1 MEESPMTQ
9 GVSANPAPVKS
20 AAEIAAWFTAYR
32 HRLSGGGLWM
42 DGGEPG
48 RMSAAEAPASDFRV
62 LFARLST
69 WEDTVESFTHRL
81 LYQIARSVPGVFAD
95 YAFLPGRADGAL
107 FDEAGIPWLTGIHS
121 KIPASAFD
129 LIGISN
135 SIVQEL
141 ANLAPMLE
149 KSGIPLKKSERMA
162 RPDLP
167 LVILGGANAIHTSLL
182 MVPEPPVDLIFA
194 GEDVALVR
202 EIVRIATEGKRR
214 GLSKAEIVAELVKL
228 DGCIAPEAAR
238 ATKKHHAERPGS
250 MDLMTDPPRPL
261 AEDAAGSGTLQLS
274 EGCRS
279 FCSFCSESYVR
290 KPYREEAVE
299 GLVAAARA
307 MKKAQGLSRIDLFSF
322 NYASYGEFYALVDR
336 LLAIYPQIGLKSQ
349 RMDTIA
355 GDPRLLPL
363 MHALG
368 KTSLTFGIEGI
379 SPRLRR
385 YLHKGLPETTLRRA
399 MEIVMGA
406 PVREVKLFFILT
418 GLETAADFAALSDL
432 AFFIKALGERVGR
445 GPRLVFSA
453 TALVRF
459 PWTPLEWEAAPSMK
473 EVARLAEEFEKTVS
487 RTGYEARM
495 AAPAEEY
502 WVSQVLVRARDPRVW
517 EALVSAQKKTGFA
530 YQRMVTHSFHTAFR
544 EALAA
549 TGLDPDTC
557 AAPADF
563 DDDTVPWAK
572 LGSGLSRKFLRK
584 KALEARDYTEAP
596 AHPPVKAAEVVRGV
610 YVPPHERAKARLDAW
625 RKTAVTVPVGL
636 RIAPSLAGVP
646 RSVLAARLA
655 AAVFAEWDDLVEP
668 YAGYEGC
675 LIGKDW
681 AETPATGLERIN
693 LSFSFGA
700 AEVFARRIVD
710 PEGRARVNA
719 RLGDDLAVIA
729 RPPEEGE
736 GLRYA
741 FRSPF
746 EFKGA
751 AWCAAAHIKFTLRR
765 PEKGLSVYDIAP
777 QSKKKASVAD
787 LTCREA
793 EGMWIVS
800 FLARSG
806 FDLKNFL
813 STAFALPSRE
823 DSLRIGV
830 VVSREG
836 DIE

>member
-1 MEESPMTQ
+1 MSQ
-9 GVSANPAPVKS
+9 GVSASPAPVKS
-20 AAEIAAWFTAYR
+20 AAEIAAWFAASR

-48 RMSAAEAPASDFRV
+48 RMSAAEAAACDYRV

-81 LYQIARSVPGVFAD
+81 LYQIARSVPRVFPD
-95 YAFLPGRADGAL
+95 YAFLPGRSDTAL
-107 FDEAGIPWLTGIHS
+107 FDADRIPWLAGIHS
-121 KIPASAFD
+121 KMPATSFD
-129 LIGISN
+129 LVGISN

-162 RPDLP
+162 RSEIP

-194 GEDVALVR
+194 GEDVELVR
-202 EIVRIATEGKRR
+202 AIVRIAAEGKRKS
-214 GLSKAEIVAELVKL
+214 LSKAEIVAELVKL
-228 DGCIAPEAAR
+228 EGCIAPEAPR
-238 ATKKHHAERPGS
+238 ATKKHHADRPGTT
-250 MDLMTDPPRPL
+250 DLMIDPPRPL
-261 AEDAAGSGTLQLS
+261 AADSAGSGVLQLS

-299 GLVAAARA
+299 DLVAAARA

-322 NYASYGEFYALVDR
+322 NYASYGDFYTLVDR
-336 LLAIYPQIGLKSQ
+336 LLAIYPQVGLKSQ

-432 AFFIKALGERVGR
+432 AFFLKALGERVGR
-445 GPRLVFSA
+445 GPRRVVSA

-459 PWTPLEWEAAPSMK
+459 PWTPLEWEAAPTMK
-473 EVARLAEEFEKTVS
+473 SVAALAEEFDKTVS

-517 EALVSAQKKTGFA
+517 EALVAAQKKTGFA

-544 EALAA
+544 EALSA
-549 TGLDPDTC
+549 TGLDPDSC

-563 DDDTVPWAK
+563 EDDTVPWAK
-572 LGSGLSRKFLRK
+572 LASGLSRKFLRK
-584 KALEARDYTEAP
+584 KALEARAFTEAP
-596 AHPPVKAAEVVRGV
+596 VHPVPKAAEVVKGV
-610 YVPPHERAKARLDAW
+610 YVLPHERAKARLDAW
-625 RKTAVTVPVGL
+625 RKSAVTVPVGL
-636 RIAPSLAGVP
+636 CIAPSLAGIP
-646 RSVLAARLA
+646 RSVLAARVA

-675 LIGKDW
+675 LLGKDW
-681 AETPATGLERIN
+681 EGTPATGLERIN
-693 LSFSFGA
+693 LAFSFGA
-700 AEVFARRIVD
+700 AEVFAARLAD
-710 PEGRARVNA
+710 AQERARLNE
-719 RLGDDLAVIA
+719 RLGGDLAVVA
-729 RPPEEGE
+729 TPPVEGDA
-736 GLRYA
+736 LRFTLLSLY
-741 FRSPF
+741 

-751 AWCAAAHIKFTLRR
+751 AWCAAAHVKFTLRR
-765 PEKGLSVYDIAP
+765 PEKGLSVYDFAP
-777 QSKKKASVAD
+777 QSKKKAPVAD
-787 LTCREA
+787 LVCHEA
-793 EGMWIVS
+793 DGAWRVG
-800 FLARSG
+800 FLAKPG
-806 FDLKNFL
+806 FDLKSFL
-813 STAFALPSRE
+813 STAFATPSRE

-830 VVSREG
+830 VVSRED